1 MKAADIEWSMLRGAL
16 IGLTIAVAVSIGI
29 IAASHHFLETADRAL
44 KRSEATLRA
53 SRNQYRTVDEQ
64 EAMIATYYPRFVELE
79 GQGIVGGEKRLDWI
93 ESLRRADENL
103 KLPSLTY
110 SIGSQEP
117 YTAEYPLAGGAYQP
131 YVTRMDLRLGL
142 LHGQDLFNLLTS
154 LDENAQ
160 GLFSVDTC
168 KLERR
173 LDKPSSPR
181 ESHLTSE
188 CKLRWFTIR
197 KPGDAGGAS

>member
-16 IGLTIAVAVSIGI
+16 IGLIIAVAISIGI
-29 IAASHHFLETADRAL
+29 IAASHHFWEGADRAL
-44 KRSEATLRA
+44 KRSESALRA
-53 SRNQYRTVDEQ
+53 SRDKYRTVDEQ

-79 GQGIVGGEKRLDWI
+79 GLGIVGGEKRLDWI
-93 ESLRRADENL
+93 ESLRQADANL

-117 YTAEYPLAGGAYQP
+117 YKAEYPLAGGAYQP
-131 YVTRMDLRLGL
+131 FVTKMDLKLGL
-142 LHGQDLFNLLTS
+142 LHGQDLFNLLAS

-160 GLFSVDTC
+160 GLYSVDTC
-168 KLERR
+168 NLQRR
-173 LDKPSSPR
+173 LEGPGSPR
-181 ESHLTSE
+181 QAHVTSE

-197 KPGDAGGAS
+197 KPGDKGGAS